1 MPPFTEW
8 LLGLHRR
15 KGAGEKVVMKKIILC
30 IDMDAFFASV
40 EQQST
45 PKLRG
50 KPIAVIGS
58 GRRTVITT
66 RSYEARKYGV
76 KTGMNVYEAKKLCP
90 HLILVVGNNE
100 KYTHTCKEL
109 QKIYLQF
116 TPDVEAYSID
126 EAFLDITTTHHL
138 FGGPEAIGNSIKTQ
152 IKEQFGIT
160 CTVGIAPNI
169 LIAKLASDIAKPD
182 GLRWIQPE
190 EVESVLENLPLKELW
205 GIGSGLTEKLEA
217 LGIKT
222 CGKLGRAPASLL
234 RNKFGII
241 GEHLKAMGM
250 GICNRPLIVHEEDPK
265 SIGHSMTFPED
276 LSDKREMEAEIL
288 KLSEMVGRRARRYG
302 FIGRKVSLT
311 VRYSDFETFS
321 KQTTLYDYTN
331 HTHEIYKNAISI
343 FNGIRLKN
351 RVRLLGVCLSSLIK
365 DCNQMLLFEDK
376 RKKKALL
383 QAMDAVNDRYGDFK
397 LIWASYLKQTE
408 PPRVISPAWKPSGI
422 RNIQVRR

>member
-1 MPPFTEW
+1 
-8 LLGLHRR
+8 
-15 KGAGEKVVMKKIILC
+15 MKKIILC

-40 EQQST
+40 EQQSN

-58 GRRTVITT
+58 GKRTVITT

-76 KTGMNVYEAKKLCP
+76 KTGMNVYETKKLCP
-90 HLILVVGNNE
+90 HIIFVVGNNE
-100 KYTHTCKEL
+100 KYTHTCREM

-116 TPDVEAYSID
+116 TPDVEVYSID

-138 FGGPEAIGNSIKTQ
+138 FGGPEAIGHSIKAQIKTQ
-152 IKEQFGIT
+152 FGVN
-160 CTVGIAPNI
+160 CTIGIAPNI
-169 LIAKLASDIAKPD
+169 LMAKLASDIAKPD
-182 GLRWIQPE
+182 GLRWIKPE
-190 EVESVLENLPLKELW
+190 DIESLLKHLPLKELW

-217 LGIKT
+217 LGIRT
-222 CGKLGRAPASLL
+222 CGQLGRAPASLL

-250 GICNRPLIVHEEDPK
+250 GLCNRPLYVQEEDPK
-265 SIGHSMTFPED
+265 SIGHSMTFPKD
-276 LSDKREMEAEIL
+276 LSQRRDIEAEIL

-311 VRYSDFETFS
+311 VRYPDFETFS
-321 KQTTLYDYTN
+321 KQTTLPDYTN

-343 FNGIRLKN
+343 LESIRLKN
-351 RVRLLGVCLSSLIK
+351 SVRLLGVSLSNLIK
-365 DCNQMLLFEDK
+365 DCNQMLLFEE
-376 RKKKALL
+376 RRREKALL
-383 QAMDAVNDRYGDFK
+383 QAVDAVNDKYGDFK

-422 RNIQVRR
+422 RNINVRK